1 SKGPE
6 QVERLE
12 RQRAT
17 FTRGRLRAT
26 AAKIFADGVI
36 ESETAALLEPYLD
49 RPGYAGKPDLEADAF
64 ARLAAAIDKARFQ
77 IHIHAIG
84 DRAIRMSL
92 DALEAARR
100 ENGPRD
106 ARPLLAHLELIDP
119 QDIPRFRRIGV
130 IADFQPLWAYADSYI
145 KELTIPKLGPE
156 RSRWLYPIGS
166 VAASGAVVAGGS
178 DWSVSSMN
186 PLEAIQVAVT
196 RRGPEEG
203 AGPAFLPEERIDL
216 PSAIAAYTIAG
227 AYSAFEEKE
236 TGSIEVGKAADL
248 VVLDRNVFDV
258 PPERIHEAKVLLT
271 LLEGREVFRGPGFV
285 GGAGK

>member
-1 SKGPE
+1 VDVGD
-6 QVERLE
+6 VFRRYL
-12 RQRAT
+12 
-17 FTRGRLRAT
+17 
-26 AAKIFADGVI
+26 D
-36 ESETAALLEPYLD
+36 LD